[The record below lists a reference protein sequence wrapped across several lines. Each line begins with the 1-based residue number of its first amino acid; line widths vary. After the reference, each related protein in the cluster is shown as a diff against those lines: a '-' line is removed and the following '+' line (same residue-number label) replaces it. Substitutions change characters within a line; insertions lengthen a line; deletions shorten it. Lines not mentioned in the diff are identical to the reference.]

1 MHPITFTFLLPYL
14 ALYAANPV
22 IATPSSIASPADF
35 SVRNP
40 SHPDLAGRVG
50 VRDTNPLLYLRDG
63 DEHGHGHGHH
73 ANMAP
78 LVELNETEVL
88 LHHDP
93 TPPSYWSIDIDEPDP
108 AKSRHPGL
116 MTLHAL
122 FMMLAFL
129 GALPAGSSRHTSLI
143 ASVRSDPFATGIAL
157 RSVNHAWY
165 GFSMIFFW
173 TCVVLSCGA
182 SGLYRKLT
190 PNM

>member
-1 MHPITFTFLLPYL
+1 MPAAALRSELVVSLLHTHILMHPITFTFLLPSL

-22 IATPSSIASPADF
+22 IGTPSSIASPAGL

-40 SHPDLAGRVG
+40 SHPGLAERVG
-50 VRDTNPLLYLRDG
+50 VGDTTPLLYLRDG

-73 ANMAP
+73 GNMAP

-93 TPPSYWSIDIDEPDP
+93 TPPSYWSIDIDEPDSG
-108 AKSRHPGL
+108 KSRHPGL

-129 GALPAGSSRHTSLI
+129 GALPAGSSRHASLF
-143 ASVRSDPFATGIAL
+143 ASVRSDPL
-157 RSVNHAWY
+157 RQGSPFVPSIMRGTA
-165 GFSMIFFW
+165 F
-173 TCVVLSCGA
+173 
-182 SGLYRKLT
+182 
-190 PNM
+190 P

>member
-1 MHPITFTFLLPYL
+1 MHPITFTFLLPSL

-22 IATPSSIASPADF
+22 IGTSSSVASPADL

-40 SHPDLAGRVG
+40 SHPDLAERVG
-50 VRDTNPLLYLRDG
+50 VGDTTPLLYLRDG

-73 ANMAP
+73 GNMAP

-93 TPPSYWSIDIDEPDP
+93 TPPSYWSIDIDEPDSG
-108 AKSRHPGL
+108 KSRHPGL

-129 GALPAGSSRHTSLI
+129 GALPAGSSRHASLI
-143 ASVRSDPFATGIAL
+143 ASVRSDSL
-157 RSVNHAWY
+157 RQESLFVPSIMRGTA
-165 GFSMIFFW
+165 F
-173 TCVVLSCGA
+173 
-182 SGLYRKLT
+182 
-190 PNM
+190 P